1 MKKRKKERKEEI
13 WIPSPHNHVP
23 SAPNHALNPLRPPDF
38 DLKRIHN
45 SLAGDVTLLGFWLPQ
60 KTTESFLLRTTL
72 KSVNLCFRVLIKTYS
87 SRQAGVLLT
96 SKRASK

>member
-1 MKKRKKERKEEI
+1 MKKKKERKEEI
-13 WIPSPHNHVP
+13 WIPSPNNRVP

-45 SLAGDVTLLGFWLPQ
+45 SFAGDVTLLGFWLPQ
-60 KTTESFLLRTTL
+60 KTTESFLLRTTF
-72 KSVNLCFRVLIKTYS
+72 KSVNLGFRVLIRTYS